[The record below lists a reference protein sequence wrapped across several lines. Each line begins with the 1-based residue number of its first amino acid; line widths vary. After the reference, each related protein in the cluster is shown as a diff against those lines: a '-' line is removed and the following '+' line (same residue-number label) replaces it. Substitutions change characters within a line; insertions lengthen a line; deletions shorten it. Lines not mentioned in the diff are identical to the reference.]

1 MGNNEKQGW
10 IPGNPVVDGWAGA
23 VMQKPLAS
31 LAIFLTDQRT
41 DRPKRQGV
49 E

>member
-1 MGNNEKQGW
+1 MGNDEKQGW

-23 VMQKPLAS
+23 VMKKTLAS

-41 DRPKRQGV
+41 DRPKLQVV